1 MSRTRRSGRF
11 ALVALL
17 VIAVAGAWYV
27 RRHRSHRSDARDG
40 KAGAARNEDPSL
52 VLDRL
57 WLDSKPEKYTDY
69 THLFFVISAAPFGV
83 FQQAS
88 AYRSVAEL
96 AEYKRKGDRLLMHF
110 PQTDK
115 SREITFRISQ
125 CDDLPPFDLCLDL
138 SENPWGGPKRYYG
151 LADPDQEQEL
161 FGARR
166 HELEHHIAKARSA
179 EKR

>member
-1 MSRTRRSGRF
+1 MSRAHRSGRF
-11 ALVALL
+11 AVVLLVAVSL
-17 VIAVAGAWYV
+17 AGAWYV
-27 RRHRSHRSDARDG
+27 RRHRGQPGDG
-40 KAGAARNEDPSL
+40 PDSSAGAARGEDPSL
-52 VLDRL
+52 ILDRL

-83 FQQAS
+83 FQQSS

-96 AEYKRKGDRLLMHF
+96 TEYKRKGDRLFMHF

-115 SREITFRISQ
+115 NREVTFRIRH

-138 SENPWGGPKRYYG
+138 SDNPWGGPRRYYG
-151 LADPDQEQEL
+151 LADPDQEQRL

-166 HELEHHIAKARSA
+166 HEIEHHIAAARSLSQ
-179 EKR
+179 